1 MPEVR
6 GTVVRPDGLPTRD
19 VRVEYRLVRVGSTGL
34 VHRAV
39 GDDGRTYTGVQPV
52 ELDADGTYEVELPA
66 NAELDPPDTRWART
80 ILAPN
85 GRELASDPLIVP
97 VGDGPDNGAWPDN
110 DLLVGP
116 LDPIPEAPPSGRLML
131 ARSGPEQTLTVAS
144 VFEIYP
150 IGGTVVQIDDP
161 LPFPVE
167 LRARATMRHDDEDF
181 ANVILVIAP
190 VGESSVTAGIGHGY
204 GNCGAKGIAG
214 TVTVTAQA
222 ELDPGVTGAWQL
234 YVTALA
240 AGDVTV
246 SAAGTQLGIYR
257 V

>member
-6 GTVVRPDGLPTRD
+6 GTVVRPNGLPTRD
-19 VRVEYRLVRVGSTGL
+19 VKVEYRLVRVGSTGL

-52 ELDADGTYEVELPA
+52 ELDADGTYQVELPP

-97 VGDGPDNGAWPDN
+97 VGDGPDGAWPDN

-144 VFEIYP
+144 LFQIYP

-181 ANVILVIAP
+181 ANVVLVIAP
-190 VGESSVTAGIGHGY
+190 VGESSATARIGHGY
-204 GNCGAKGIAG
+204 GNCGAQGIAG

-234 YVTALA
+234 YATSFN

-246 SAAGTQLGIYR
+246 TAGAKLGVYR